1 MDIVMTLEPHGW
13 LDILVLPDQGEQI
26 EIPVSF
32 FVRCG

>member
-13 LDILVLPDQGEQI
+13 LDILVQPDQGEPI

-32 FVRCG
+32 CRMR